1 MTSIKS
7 IISEPIVGHEEY
19 SIMGIQFGATEAS
32 RYWIYWV
39 PSQYVVSIRRAFFG

>member
-7 IISEPIVGHEEY
+7 IINEPIVGHEDY
-19 SIMGIQFGATEAS
+19 HLMGLQLGATEAS

-39 PSQYVVSIRRAFFG
+39 PSQYVASIKRAFFG